1 MILLLCST
9 SNSDVESADLYT
21 GLGNP
26 EQLLITK
33 LSLLLA

>member
-21 GLGNP
+21 GLDNP

-33 LSLLLA
+33 LSLLA